1 MLVYA
6 QDKNTS
12 ERLTYPKRNNIY
24 LDTSISLNLM
34 LNLPQKKQQ
43 LSSYQHFFH
52 PVVYPPCYPKY
63 NVVSD
68 LLRITSTILE
78 NLSVAVHPNAIYH
91 FSPDPNNKLRSVIFL
106 LIYFAHL

>member
-24 LDTSISLNLM
+24 LVTSISFILKLK
-34 LNLPQKKQQ
+34 LPQKKQH
-43 LSSYQHFFH
+43 LSSYKHFFH
-52 PVVYPPCYPKY
+52 PIVYPPCYSKY
-63 NVVSD
+63 NIVSN
-68 LLRITSTILE
+68 LLRITSTILK
-78 NLSVAVHPNAIYH
+78 NLSVAMHSNAVYH
-91 FSPDPNNKLRSVIFL
+91 FSPDANNKLRSVSFL